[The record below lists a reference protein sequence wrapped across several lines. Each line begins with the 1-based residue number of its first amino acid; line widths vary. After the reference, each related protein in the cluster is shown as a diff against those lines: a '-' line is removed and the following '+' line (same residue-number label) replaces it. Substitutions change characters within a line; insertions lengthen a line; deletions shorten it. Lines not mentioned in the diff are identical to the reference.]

1 MKKPKVSV
9 IMAAYNHEKY
19 VGDAIESVI
28 GQTYKNWEMLII
40 DDCSTDRT
48 REVIGGIVDA
58 RISFCF
64 HDKNEGPVKTF
75 NELLAKAEGENI
87 AIIGSDDL
95 WYKNKLEEQI
105 RFMEK
110 NQKYAVAFSY
120 VDIMDENGQIYVSKD
135 TCDVKMDFFNQ
146 KNRTNGEIFRVFF
159 ERGNYFCHPSSIIRK
174 RVIREIGEFDY
185 RFRQLHDYY
194 YWIKILNKY
203 PVYILPQKLIKYRRC
218 SVDNRSVSAAT
229 YENSVRLI
237 NESQEITYEM
247 IRDMSV
253 SLFKEAFC
261 DMIIRDIESEEEL
274 VCEKYFILKKWQVW
288 GNNNLYPARWYLAVH
303 INNEKIRKCLEEKFA
318 YHWLDFYADKAKVF
332 NMYPL
337 DFYEKYVELRQN
349 YETSQEIIQHKL
361 EEQKLQQNEIYKLT
375 NELEIMRNTVS
386 WRITKPLRKM
396 SQLRK
401 KNEH

>member
-48 REVIGGIVDA
+48 REVIAGIVDA

-75 NELLAKAEGENI
+75 NELLTKAEGDYI

-135 TCDVKMDFFNQ
+135 ICDVKMDFFNQ

-185 RFRQLHDYY
+185 RFR
-194 YWIKILNKY
+194 
-203 PVYILPQKLIKYRRC
+203 
-218 SVDNRSVSAAT
+218 
-229 YENSVRLI
+229 
-237 NESQEITYEM
+237 
-247 IRDMSV
+247 
-253 SLFKEAFC
+253 
-261 DMIIRDIESEEEL
+261 
-274 VCEKYFILKKWQVW
+274 
-288 GNNNLYPARWYLAVH
+288 
-303 INNEKIRKCLEEKFA
+303 
-318 YHWLDFYADKAKVF
+318 
-332 NMYPL
+332 
-337 DFYEKYVELRQN
+337 
-349 YETSQEIIQHKL
+349 
-361 EEQKLQQNEIYKLT
+361 
-375 NELEIMRNTVS
+375 
-386 WRITKPLRKM
+386 
-396 SQLRK
+396 
-401 KNEH
+401 